1 MSTLTIENS
10 RQTILDEYADLGIK
24 PSYSWAWG
32 AALRLGYTEEQFLR
46 YFEPLVSLPLNRL
59 EQQFLNHM
67 EKSEGN

>member
-1 MSTLTIENS
+1 MRTLTLENS

-24 PSYSWAWG
+24 ASHSWAWG
-32 AALRLGYTEEQFLR
+32 VAIRLGYTEQQFLR